1 MRTSGYVSAGTTR
14 ALACARGA
22 LLVAAVG
29 VLTRVGWWAV
39 SPPLHA
45 VETSLT
51 TGRSPAGGWTLDRL
65 IVAGAAAALVAV
77 IAILAVLIT
86 LNVVG
91 AAMARRSAAID
102 ALAVRVSP
110 AWLRRCVLGMCGFA
124 LTAPGF
130 TAAAGAHDVGADDD
144 PHPVSAVHL
153 TGLAL
158 PDLPSAPLPDLPS
171 APVVHVVT
179 VRPGDTLWSIARSG
193 LRADA
198 TDSAVAAEVTALSA
212 ANRKVIGDDP
222 DLIFPGQQLIAPGGA
237 R

>member
-1 MRTSGYVSAGTTR
+1 MRVSRTASAGTTR

-22 LLVAAVG
+22 LLVAAIG
-29 VLTRVGWWAV
+29 VLAGVGWWAA

-45 VETSLT
+45 VEASFS
-51 TGRSPAGGWTLDRL
+51 TGRPPSGGWTLDRL
-65 IVAGAAAALVAV
+65 VVAGAAAALVAV
-77 IAILAVLIT
+77 IVMLAVLIT

-91 AAMARRSAAID
+91 AAMARRSASID
-102 ALAVRVSP
+102 RLAVRVSP

-130 TAAAGAHDVGADDD
+130 TAAAGAHDVGAEDD
-144 PHPVSAVHL
+144 PHPADAVHL
-153 TGLAL
+153 AGLAL
-158 PDLPSAPLPDLPS
+158 PDLPSAPAVRVL
-171 APVVHVVT
+171 T
-179 VRPGDTLWSIARSG
+179 VRSGDTLWSIARSG

-198 TDSAVAAEVTALSA
+198 TDSAVAAAVTALYA

-222 DLIFPGQQLIAPGGA
+222 DLIFPGQQLTAPGGA